1 MPHSFASEDQQLQQ
15 SIQLS
20 LQEIAEQMGQPI
32 NQRTAKQLYQE
43 AVELLSHISY
53 APITLARV
61 AGTLL
66 VYQVQKGI
74 EPEELEWFKTQVQQC
89 SEDGEVE
96 ELIESLHRTDAL

>member
-1 MPHSFASEDQQLQQ
+1 MSNSFASEDKQIQMSIQQ
-15 SIQLS
+15 S
-20 LQEIAEQMGQPI
+20 LQDIAVQMGHPI
-32 NQRTAKQLYQE
+32 NEKTAKQTYQE
-43 AVELLSHISY
+43 ATELLSHLSY

-66 VYQVQKGI
+66 VYQVQEGL

-89 SEDGEVE
+89 SDDTEVE